1 MHLLMDLSRLKLCYK
16 GLRNDKKRK
25 YGSACAACRTSLT
38 RLCVSATARKC
49 RKVNIK
55 LVLG

>member
-1 MHLLMDLSRLKLCYK
+1 MDLSRLKLCYK